1 MATSIDSP
9 IDFRSPRFMPVCLST
24 ANLIMFVVIAC
35 CATFV
40 EAPRDILSPLWLEL
54 GNDGMPSH
62 ALSLVTYMFVHIH
75 PVHLVFNLLWL
86 LIFGIC
92 RDPRII
98 SGKSLCLIYL
108 AGGIAGAVAYIMIPD
123 SGAGSRPLVGASAA
137 VLSVVTAVSLL
148 CPRKRIN
155 LPALCHI
162 RLLYLGLAVIGLH
175 LLNMKAGGFPAPH
188 VAGIATGV
196 VYAGWV
202 RFAVLRRHSTDT
214 SCVVTSPAEASA
226 SLNSSDIEAKLLNS
240 GYMSLNSEER
250 AMIINN
256 CAESTRPSAM

>member
-9 IDFRSPRFMPVCLST
+9 KNFRSPRFMPVSLS
-24 ANLIMFVVIAC
+24 AVNLITFVVIAC

-40 EAPRDILSPLWLEL
+40 ENPRDILSSLWLEL
-54 GNDGMPSH
+54 GKDNMPSH
-62 ALSLVTYMFVHIH
+62 IFSPVTYMFVHIH
-75 PVHLVFNLLWL
+75 PVHLLFNLLWL
-86 LIFGIC
+86 LIFGVC

-98 SGKSLCLIYL
+98 SGKSLCAIYL
-108 AGGIAGAVAYIMIPD
+108 AGGIAGAVAYMMIPD

-137 VLSVVTAVSLL
+137 VLTVVTAVSLL

-155 LPALCHI
+155 LPALCHM

-175 LLNMKAGGFPAPH
+175 LLNMKAGGFSAPH
-188 VAGIATGV
+188 VAGIITGV
-196 VYAGWV
+196 IYAGWT
-202 RFAVLRRHSTDT
+202 RLAALRRHDRDT
-214 SCVVTSPAEASA
+214 SCVLTSSTDASA
-226 SLNSSDIEAKLLNS
+226 HLSSSDIEAKLLKS

-256 CAESTRPSAM
+256 CAESTRPSAL